1 MRGRADDWA
10 TASIEAH
17 RHRRLAGR
25 SSMPPPDLGA
35 ALLSGSRPADEVLAI
50 LDRQLAET
58 PSVWLQLNRAWALA
72 MLDRVEEG
80 RQLAHA
86 ANARLR
92 EQDDAR
98 WGEWML
104 AEISTLG
111 GDHEDASNRLHT
123 LCEWLEAMEQ
133 LTFLANYLGRLG
145 RSLCKLGRF
154 DDAERAAVRARSL
167 EETWGGSMPDYLWRE
182 VMARVHAHRGDLV
195 EAERLAREAV
205 QASELT
211 DSLDDQCQVL
221 CDLAEVLATAG
232 QLDEATAALAQALA
246 GCLRKQNL
254 AFARQV
260 RQRLEELRAD
270 EQKSRLT
277 SMA

>member
-1 MRGRADDWA
+1 MRSRADDWA

-58 PSVWLQLNRAWALA
+58 PSVWLLLNRAWVLA
-72 MLDRVEEG
+72 MLDRVEEA
-80 RQLAHA
+80 RQIAHA

-92 EQDDAR
+92 EQDDVR

-111 GDHEDASNRLHT
+111 GDHEDASNRLRT
-123 LCEWLEAMEQ
+123 LCQWLEAMEQ
-133 LTFLANYLGRLG
+133 LTFLENYLGRLG

-154 DDAERAAVRARSL
+154 DDAEKAANRARSL
-167 EETWGGSMPDYLWRE
+167 EETRGGSVPDYLWRE
-182 VMARVHAHRGDLV
+182 VMARVHAHRGDLA

-211 DSLDDQCQVL
+211 DSVDDQCHAL
-221 CDLAEVLATAG
+221 CGLAEVLATAG
-232 QLDEATAALAQALA
+232 RLDEATAALEEALE
-246 GCLRKQNL
+246 GCQRKNNL

-260 RQRLEELRAD
+260 RQRLEELRA
-270 EQKSRLT
+270 EGRESRLT
-277 SMA
+277 SIA

>member
-1 MRGRADDWA
+1 MRGHADDWA

-35 ALLSGSRPADEVLAI
+35 ALLAGSRPADEVLAI

-58 PSVWLQLNRAWALA
+58 PSVWLQLNRAWVLA
-72 MLDRVEEG
+72 MLDRVEEA
-80 RQLAHA
+80 RQIALE

-92 EQDDAR
+92 EQDDAL

-104 AEISTLG
+104 PRSRPWAATTRTQAT
-111 GDHEDASNRLHT
+111 ASAPSANGSRR
-123 LCEWLEAMEQ
+123 WSSSRSSG
-133 LTFLANYLGRLG
+133 NYLGRLG

-154 DDAERAAVRARSL
+154 ADAERAADRARSL
-167 EETWGGSMPDYLWRE
+167 EETWGGSVPDYIWRE

-211 DSLDDQCQVL
+211 DQLDDQCHVL
-221 CDLAEVLATAG
+221 CALAEVLATAG
-232 QLDEATAALAQALA
+232 RLDEATAALEQALA
-246 GCLRKQNL
+246 GCQRKKNL

-260 RQRLEELRAD
+260 RQRLEELRA
-270 EQKSRLT
+270 EGHEPRIT
-277 SMA
+277 SIA